1 MAVTI
6 PENKTSPLL
15 KARDAVWN
23 PTPGSLR
30 FLALLGVVVNAGIV
44 LTGGAVRLT
53 KSGLGCPTWPKCT
66 GESLLPNSSPE
77 HSPLNMA
84 IEFGNRTLTFLVL
97 AVGIAVYV
105 AARRL
110 SPNRPELTRLAL
122 WQPVGVV
129 VQAGVGGLTVLTK
142 LHPTMVSP
150 HYLLSIALIFV
161 AFLLYVRAGE
171 GDGPVRRL
179 VEPLVHRLTLALVWV
194 VVAVLAVGTFV
205 TGSGPHA
212 GDAEATRLP
221 FPITDITRIHSL
233 LAWATV
239 GLTVALLV
247 LHRRTGAPAGVRRA
261 GLLLLGAILLQGVI
275 GYVQYFLG
283 VPELLVGAHVLGST
297 LLWIAA
303 LNLLYSGRTRPAPAA
318 PAGTPAPAA
327 ARRP

>member
-1 MAVTI
+1 MTT
-6 PENKTSPLL
+6 PENKTSLL
-15 KARDAVWN
+15 FKAREAVWN

-30 FLALLGVVVNAGIV
+30 FLALLGVIVNAGIV

-66 GESLLPNSSPE
+66 GDSLLPHASPE
-77 HSPLNMA
+77 HSPVNMA

-97 AVGIAVYV
+97 AVAFAVYI

-110 SPNRPELTRLAL
+110 SPGRPELTRLAL
-122 WQPVGVV
+122 WQPIGVV

-150 HYLLSIALIFV
+150 HYLFSIALIFV
-161 AFLLYVRAGE
+161 ALLLYVRAGE
-171 GDGPVRRL
+171 GDGPVERL
-179 VEPLVHRLTLALVWV
+179 VAPLVHRLTLALVWV
-194 VVAVLAVGTFV
+194 VVAVLVVGTFV

-221 FPITDITRIHSL
+221 FPIVDITRAHSL

-239 GLTVALLV
+239 VLTVALLV

-261 GLLLLGAILLQGVI
+261 GYVLLGTILLQGLI

-283 VPELLVGAHVLGST
+283 VPELLVAAHVLGST
-297 LLWIAA
+297 LLWIAT
-303 LNLLYSGRTRPAPAA
+303 LNLLYAGRVRPVAEGSATAPAPAVRTA
-318 PAGTPAPAA
+318 
-327 ARRP
+327 

>member
-1 MAVTI
+1 VTT
-6 PENKTSPLL
+6 PENKTSLLL
-15 KARDAVWN
+15 KARDAVWH

-30 FLALLGVVVNAGIV
+30 FLALLGVIVNAGIV

-66 GESLLPNSSPE
+66 GDSLLPQSTPE
-77 HSPLNMA
+77 HSPVNMA

-110 SPNRPELTRLAL
+110 SPERPELTRLAL
-122 WQPVGVV
+122 WQPIGVV
-129 VQAGVGGLTVLTK
+129 VQAVVGGITVLTK

-171 GDGPVRRL
+171 GDGPVERL
-179 VEPLVHRLTLALVWV
+179 VAPLVHRLTLAAVWV
-194 VVAVLAVGTFV
+194 VVAVLVVGTLV

-212 GDAEATRLP
+212 GDAEASRLP

-239 GLTVALLV
+239 ALTAALLV
-247 LHRRTGAPAGVRRA
+247 LHRRTGAPPRVRRA
-261 GLLLLGAILLQGVI
+261 GLILLGAILLQGAI

-283 VPELLVGAHVLGST
+283 VPELLVAAHMLGST
-297 LLWIAA
+297 LLWIAV
-303 LNLLYSGRTRPAPAA
+303 LHLLYAGRVRPGAERPAPSS
-318 PAGTPAPAA
+318 APAA
-327 ARRP
+327 QPA

>member
-1 MAVTI
+1 MTT
-6 PENKTSPLL
+6 PENKTSLLL

-30 FLALLGVVVNAGIV
+30 LLALLGVVVNAGIV

-66 GESLLPNSSPE
+66 GDSLLPHSSPE
-77 HSPLNMA
+77 HSPVNMA

-110 SPNRPELTRLAL
+110 SPNRPELTRLAV
-122 WQPVGVV
+122 WQPIGVL
-129 VQAGVGGLTVLTK
+129 VQAGVGGLTVLTR

-150 HYLLSIALIFV
+150 HYLFSIALIFV
-161 AFLLYVRAGE
+161 ALLLYVRAGE
-171 GDGPVRRL
+171 GDGPVERL
-179 VEPLVHRLTLALVWV
+179 VEPLVHRLTVAMVW
-194 VVAVLAVGTFV
+194 AVLAVLVAGTFV

-212 GDAEATRLP
+212 GDAEAARLP
-221 FPITDITRIHSL
+221 FPIVEITRVHSL

-239 GLTVALLV
+239 ALTAALLV
-247 LHRRTGAPAGVRRA
+247 LHRRTGAPEKVRRA
-261 GLLLLGAILLQGVI
+261 GLVLLGAILLQGLI

-283 VPELLVGAHVLGST
+283 VPEVLVAAHVLGST

-303 LNLLYSGRTRPAPAA
+303 LNLLYAGRVRPAVPDAPRA
-318 PAGTPAPAA
+318 PAEAVRQA
-327 ARRP
+327 

>member
-1 MAVTI
+1 MTT
-6 PENKTSPLL
+6 PENKTSLLL
-15 KARDAVWN
+15 KARDAVWH

-30 FLALLGVVVNAGIV
+30 FLALLGVIVNAGIV

-66 GESLLPNSSPE
+66 GDSLLPQSTPE
-77 HSPLNMA
+77 HSPVNMA

-110 SPNRPELTRLAL
+110 SPERPELTRLAL
-122 WQPVGVV
+122 WQPIGVV
-129 VQAGVGGLTVLTK
+129 VQAVVGGITVLTK

-171 GDGPVRRL
+171 GDGPAERL
-179 VEPLVHRLTLALVWV
+179 VAPLVHRLTLAAVWV
-194 VVAVLAVGTFV
+194 VVAVLVVGTLV

-212 GDAEATRLP
+212 GDAEASRLP
-221 FPITDITRIHSL
+221 FPIVDITRIHSL

-239 GLTVALLV
+239 ALTVALLV
-247 LHRRTGAPAGVRRA
+247 LHRRTGALPRVRRA
-261 GLLLLGAILLQGVI
+261 GLVLLGAVLLQGVI

-283 VPELLVGAHVLGST
+283 VPELLVAAHMLGST
-297 LLWIAA
+297 LLWIAV
-303 LNLLYSGRTRPAPAA
+303 LHLLLAGRVRPGAERPAPSSS
-318 PAGTPAPAA
+318 PAA
-327 ARRP
+327 QPA

>member
-1 MAVTI
+1 VTTS
-6 PENKTSPLL
+6 ENKTSPLL

-30 FLALLGVVVNAGIV
+30 FLALLGVITNAGIV
-44 LTGGAVRLT
+44 VTGGAVRLT

-66 GESLLPNSSPE
+66 GDSLLPHSSPE
-77 HSPLNMA
+77 HSPVNMA

-110 SPNRPELTRLAL
+110 SPNRPELTRLAM
-122 WQPVGVV
+122 WQPVGVIL
-129 VQAGVGGLTVLTK
+129 QAGVGGLTVLTK

-171 GDGPVRRL
+171 GDGPVERL
-179 VEPLVHRLTLALVWV
+179 VEPLVHRLTLALLWV
-194 VVAVLAVGTFV
+194 VAAVLAAGTLV

-212 GDAEATRLP
+212 GDAESTRLP
-221 FPITDITRIHSL
+221 FPIVEITRVHSL
-233 LAWATV
+233 LAWVTV
-239 GLTVALLV
+239 ALTVALLV
-247 LHRRTGAPAGVRRA
+247 LHRRTGAPEKVRRA
-261 GLLLLGAILLQGVI
+261 GLVLLGAILLQGAI

-283 VPELLVGAHVLGST
+283 VPEVLVGLHVLGST
-297 LLWIAA
+297 LLWIAV
-303 LNLLYSGRTRPAPAA
+303 LNVLYAGRVRPVADVAAEVPVPAA
-318 PAGTPAPAA
+318 
-327 ARRP
+327 RKL

>member
-1 MAVTI
+1 MTT
-6 PENKTSPLL
+6 PENKTSLLL
-15 KARDAVWN
+15 KARDAVWH

-30 FLALLGVVVNAGIV
+30 FLALLGVIVNAGIV

-66 GESLLPNSSPE
+66 GDSLLPQSTPE
-77 HSPLNMA
+77 HSPVNMA

-110 SPNRPELTRLAL
+110 SPERPELTRLAL

-129 VQAGVGGLTVLTK
+129 VQAVVGGITVLTK

-171 GDGPVRRL
+171 GDGPVERL
-179 VEPLVHRLTLALVWV
+179 VEPLVHRLTLAAVWV
-194 VVAVLAVGTFV
+194 VVAVLVVGTFV

-239 GLTVALLV
+239 ALTAALLV
-247 LHRRTGAPAGVRRA
+247 LHRRTGAPPRVRRA
-261 GLLLLGAILLQGVI
+261 GLILLGAILLQGAI

-283 VPELLVGAHVLGST
+283 VPELLVAAHMLGST
-297 LLWIAA
+297 LLWIAV
-303 LNLLYSGRTRPAPAA
+303 LHLLYAGRIRPGAERPAPSS
-318 PAGTPAPAA
+318 APAA
-327 ARRP
+327 QPA